1 MPSVPTYVPIA
12 TITLPS
18 NTAELVFD
26 GIPQT
31 YQDLVISL
39 TGRSASTSV
48 GDALFIRLNG
58 DTGTRYSGNRLFA
71 GDTLGGNS
79 QTSATTMDF
88 VRLAT
93 SASSNTI
100 PSYTE
105 VHLFNYATSSTHKVA
120 YGYSLTTR
128 TADPDA
134 NINHGTA
141 IWRNTSEGVNRITFY
156 SASTFNLAAGF
167 QATLYGIGTA

>member
-18 NTAELVFD
+18 NTAELLFD

-31 YQDLVISL
+31 YQDLVL
-39 TGRSASTSV
+39 VVTGRSASTTA
-48 GDALFIRLNG
+48 GDGLFIRLNG
-58 DTGTRYSGNRLFA
+58 DTGTRYSGNRIFA
-71 GDTLGGNS
+71 GDSLGGNS
-79 QTSATTMDF
+79 NTSATTMDF

-93 SASSNTI
+93 SISSNTI

-105 VHLFNYATSSTHKVA
+105 VHLFKYASASTHKVL
-120 YGYSLTTR
+120 YGYSAMIR
-128 TADPDA
+128 ASDPDS
-134 NINHGTA
+134 NINHGSA
-141 IWRNTSEGVNRITFY
+141 IWRNATEGVNRITLY
-156 SASTFNLAAGF
+156 SAQGANLVAGF